1 MNPAF
6 AMDALAINDAR
17 LHGVFCTNV
26 DEAVAAARAGA
37 DLLAMRRALGL
48 DELAGLCGL
57 VPVPVAAYV
66 PERSKNAGRLAPK
79 QHTSDW
85 LGGASNANVV

>member
-57 VPVPVAAYV
+57 VPVPVFARGIELEDAW
-66 PERSKNAGRLAPK
+66 AL
-79 QHTSDW
+79 
-85 LGGASNANVV
+85 GASGLNEIIESK